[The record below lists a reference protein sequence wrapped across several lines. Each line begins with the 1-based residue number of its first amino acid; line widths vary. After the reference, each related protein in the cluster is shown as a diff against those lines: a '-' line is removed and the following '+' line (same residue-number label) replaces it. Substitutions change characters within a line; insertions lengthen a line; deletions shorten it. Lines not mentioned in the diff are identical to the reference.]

1 MKNTFKMLCSM
12 AAAGLVAS
20 NVFSLV
26 GRISVKTLTLS
37 KTVVLRCE
45 GEHILPENVQLS
57 ELLLVSL
64 HEY

>member
-1 MKNTFKMLCSM
+1 MLYSM

-37 KTVVLRCE
+37 KTVVLHCE

>member
-26 GRISVKTLTLS
+26 GRISVKTLTLF